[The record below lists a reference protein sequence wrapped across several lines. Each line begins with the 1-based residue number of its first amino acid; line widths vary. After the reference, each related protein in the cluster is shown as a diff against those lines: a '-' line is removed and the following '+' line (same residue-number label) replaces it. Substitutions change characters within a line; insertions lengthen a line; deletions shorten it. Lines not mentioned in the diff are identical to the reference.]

1 MLQHGEPLKHYAKKP
16 ATKDL
21 ANVQR
26 HKVDQLLPGAGENVN
41 REWLLMGMGFPQCDE
56 DVPELDS
63 SDGCITL

>member
-26 HKVDQLLPGAGENVN
+26 HKVD
-41 REWLLMGMGFPQCDE
+41 
-56 DVPELDS
+56 
-63 SDGCITL
+63 